1 MHFLK
6 TPQPVHFL
14 QRLLSSTAISFDGS
28 SCVAV
33 KGKVSSRMLRET
45 AECLC
50 ENGLKRG
57 EIWIRGDGK
66 FRFSD
71 DIPPELHQR
80 LRNILTQF

>member
-1 MHFLK
+1 
-6 TPQPVHFL
+6 
-14 QRLLSSTAISFDGS
+14 
-28 SCVAV
+28 
-33 KGKVSSRMLRET
+33 MLRET

-71 DIPPELHQR
+71 DIPSELHQR